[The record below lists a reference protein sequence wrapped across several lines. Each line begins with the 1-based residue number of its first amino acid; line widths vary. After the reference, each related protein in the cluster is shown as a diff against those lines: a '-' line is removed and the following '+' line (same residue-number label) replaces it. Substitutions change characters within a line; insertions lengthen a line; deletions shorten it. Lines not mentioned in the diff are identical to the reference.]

1 MRKYRGKKK
10 GKWPIEWQY
19 IKLPRQMIF
28 CSEWAALSP
37 SSKIIY
43 IQMKGKYNTKN
54 NGSIKLYY
62 SELRKIKGLS
72 GSRTI
77 SKGFDELE
85 TKDWIRR
92 VKMGGMYGRANE
104 YELTGRF
111 DPAIGW
117 DKLAQSGSL

>member
-1 MRKYRGKKK
+1 MKKYGNRHNSR
-10 GKWPIEWQY
+10 WPNGWQY
-19 IKLPRQMIF
+19 IKFPRQTLF
-28 CSEWAALSP
+28 SSEWAALSP

-77 SKGFDELE
+77 SKGFHELE
-85 TKDWIRR
+85 AKDWIRR

-111 DPAIGW
+111 DPSIGW